1 MDNFIFGLQAI
12 LVGVLETFR
21 QIVSQELFL
30 GFCIGFFV
38 STCVHLYVVN
48 ESPRHLPRMVLT
60 NAKKSFSHVH
70 AGKRPEDHP
79 ELFLQHEQDVHQA
92 KFAFLLFS
100 LVIVLFI
107 LIALF
112 KF

>member
-1 MDNFIFGLQAI
+1 MDNFFFGLQAI
-12 LVGVLETFR
+12 AVGVLETCR
-21 QIVSQELFL
+21 QILSQELFL
-30 GFCIGFFV
+30 GFCVGFFV

-70 AGKRPEDHP
+70 AGKRAEDHP
-79 ELFLQHEQDVHQA
+79 KLFSAHEKDVQQA
-92 KFAFLLFS
+92 QFAFLLFAI
-100 LVIVLFI
+100 VIILFI
-107 LIALF
+107 LISLF